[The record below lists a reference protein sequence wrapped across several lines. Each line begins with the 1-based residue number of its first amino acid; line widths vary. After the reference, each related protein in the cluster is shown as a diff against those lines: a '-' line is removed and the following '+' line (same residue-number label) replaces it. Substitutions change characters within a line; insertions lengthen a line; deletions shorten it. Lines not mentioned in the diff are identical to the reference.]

1 MNSSR
6 LTDLCDISK
15 YTRGGSF
22 FLIEEGYIFI
32 TKGRRSKVSGES
44 KRREGERE
52 EKEEGETRLG
62 INDSV
67 AEFRDAEILRI

>member
-1 MNSSR
+1 MIYRNIR
-6 LTDLCDISK
+6 E
-15 YTRGGSF
+15 GVV

-67 AEFRDAEILRI
+67 AEFRDAEILRA